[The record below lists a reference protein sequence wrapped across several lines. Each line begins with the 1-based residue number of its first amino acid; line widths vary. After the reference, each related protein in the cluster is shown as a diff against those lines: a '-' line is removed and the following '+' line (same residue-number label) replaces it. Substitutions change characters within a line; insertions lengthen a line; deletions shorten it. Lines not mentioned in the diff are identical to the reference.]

1 MGNANGRGRIR
12 FGISRKMLLS
22 VVLVTVLISVISTI
36 SGYYQYDNTIR
47 KLYNDHG
54 YEIGNVILDNID
66 HDKVARYT
74 QTWTEDED
82 YAEISEYIRRVAEAS
97 DVAFIYMVTVNEDQ
111 TIRYVFDSTGTP
123 IGATDPVSSYFD
135 EVWETYTK
143 GTKPDSYLVRH
154 SQKYGYLT
162 SSMLP
167 VIDSQGNIVALLLV
181 DVWMKVIISTLRTY
195 ILNTVV
201 ISLTVLAAFGI
212 IYWFVMRRSFIRPLM
227 RIRDNVTE
235 FAQNDTVITT
245 SLDDIRTRDE
255 IQELAESISCM
266 EKDIVTYIDNIK
278 TITAEKERIGAEL
291 NVATQIQ
298 ADMLPRIFPPFPDR
312 MEFDIYATMDPA
324 KEVGGDFYDFFLVDD
339 DHLCLVMAD
348 VSGKGVPAALFMVI
362 AKTLIKN
369 QAQQGKCPSEILY
382 NVNNQLCEGN
392 EAEMF
397 VTVWLAIIE
406 LSTGRG
412 VAANAGHEHPAI
424 RRANGQYELVVY
436 RHAPAVAAMENI
448 RFREHE
454 FELHPGDALFV
465 YTDGVPEATDAR
477 DELFGTERM
486 LEALNREPEADP
498 QALLGNVREAIDGF
512 VGDADQFDDIT
523 MLSLHYSGNAA
534 EAAELSLEAADENLD
549 RVIAF
554 VDERLEALDCL
565 PHEQMQIDVAVE
577 ELFINIAHYAYAP
590 QTGPVTVRV
599 ETEKDPKAVSITFI
613 DGGTPYDPLAK
624 ADPDITASVE
634 ERPIGG
640 LGIYMV
646 KQSMDSVDYRC
657 QNGRNMLTIRK
668 KLS

>member
-1 MGNANGRGRIR
+1 M
-12 FGISRKMLLS
+12 
-22 VVLVTVLISVISTI
+22 TVLISVISTI

>member
-1 MGNANGRGRIR
+1 
-12 FGISRKMLLS
+12 MLLS
-22 VVLVTVLISVISTI
+22 VMLVTVLISVISTI

-565 PHEQMQIDVAVE
+565 PHEQMQVDVAVE